1 MNYII
6 MHLNKL
12 LFTALLAFLFSP
24 AFSQSFNGRNLADHM
39 LIKIMDKSLYQQ
51 EYPVDGSPYLNP
63 EFVEGEVYTT
73 KGSYTGVPLRYN
85 IDSDVIEFSQNEG
98 VYVLDPE
105 PRIEKVVIGKDVLV
119 VDKGEAIGKMDNS
132 FYLRLDSGKAQLLM
146 KKAVSFREAQPAQAM
161 QAASTPARYQKMPD
175 QYFYKIGDGGVAKI
189 TSIKKLIAEF
199 PDKQEELSAFAKKEK
214 ISPKNEK
221 ELVSFFEYYNSL

>member
-1 MNYII
+1 MN
-6 MHLNKL
+6 LNKL

-24 AFSQSFNGRNLADHM
+24 AISQSFNGRNLADHM
-39 LIKIMDKSLYQQ
+39 LIKIMDKSLYKQ

-63 EFVEGEVYTT
+63 EFTEGEVYTS
-73 KGSYTGVPLRYN
+73 KGNYSEVPLRYN
-85 IDSDVIEFSQNEG
+85 IDTDVIEFSQDEA
-98 VYVLDPE
+98 VYALDPE
-105 PRIEKVVIGKDVLV
+105 PRIKKVVIGENVFV
-119 VDKGEAIGKMDNS
+119 VEKGEIIGKMNNS

-175 QYFYKIGDGGVAKI
+175 QYFYKIGDGGVMKI
-189 TSIKKLIAEF
+189 GSIKKLIEEF

-214 ISPKNEK
+214 ISPKNER
-221 ELVSFFEYYNSL
+221 ELISFFQYYNSL